1 MVQPFNILTNNHAT
15 RASSTMVTASS
26 AAGSSAADADETQE
40 AATLREGYSQH
51 LRQQQLMRQ
60 RRRQLALQQQ
70 QQQQATYMQR
80 SAEHAGFSADEAAR
94 LAAHGYWGSGVAGS
108 QAGLLRAGAGM
119 YGQQGQAAGS
129 FGPGYGMPWPYQG
142 PLIGAEGGYSRQ
154 QHEMLMQ
161 GAEGAP
167 QLKRGTSQG
176 RQQGR
181 LGRMASRIYSLRP
194 RLRKGDS
201 IERTL
206 AKTSGGAASSG
217 GSGSGAG
224 LYSQLSASFKNG
236 LSALTSADSAARAD
250 STAPTTAGTAAV
262 AAGAADSAAAGA
274 TAALQGAAAEAASG
288 SAQPLDLSDTPAVL
302 SSLGLAPDTAVVGP
316 QYYIGGPQGP
326 AAKSS
331 SLHHR
336 CVCHGQ
342 PLDHD
347 PCLHEGGW
355 PPGSCKTM

>member
-1 MVQPFNILTNNHAT
+1 
-15 RASSTMVTASS
+15 
-26 AAGSSAADADETQE
+26 
-40 AATLREGYSQH
+40 
-51 LRQQQLMRQ
+51 
-60 RRRQLALQQQ
+60 
-70 QQQQATYMQR
+70 MQR

-94 LAAHGYWGSGVAGS
+94 LAAHSYWGSGVAGS

-119 YGQQGQAAGS
+119 YGQQGQAAGL
-129 FGPGYGMPWPYQG
+129 FGPEYGMHWPYRG

-154 QHEMLMQ
+154 QHEMMMQ

-167 QLKRGTSQG
+167 QHKRGSSQG

-201 IERTL
+201 SERAL
-206 AKTSGGAASSG
+206 ASTSAGAGGSNGSSSG
-217 GSGSGAG
+217 AAG

-236 LSALTSADSAARAD
+236 LSALTSADIAARAD
-250 STAPTTAGTAAV
+250 SAAPSTADMAAV
-262 AAGAADSAAAGA
+262 AAGAADSGEAGA
-274 TAALQGAAAEAASG
+274 TAASQGAAASTAASG

-326 AAKSS
+326 AAKSN
-331 SLHHR
+331 SLNHR
-336 CVCHGQ
+336 CV
-342 PLDHD
+342 LST
-347 PCLHEGGW
+347 PCTPDLNQGLSAHEFG
-355 PPGSCKTM
+355 